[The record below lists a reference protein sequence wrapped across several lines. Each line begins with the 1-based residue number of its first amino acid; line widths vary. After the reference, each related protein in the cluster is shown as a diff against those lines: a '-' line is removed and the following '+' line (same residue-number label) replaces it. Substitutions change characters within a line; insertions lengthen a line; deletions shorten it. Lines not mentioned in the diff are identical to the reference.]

1 MKHPFRTAILLVVGG
16 LLLAASWL
24 ELPYYAEGPGPIRDV
39 ATQITLGDAERYEPS
54 GRMVWTTVRFTDV
67 TPLTALAVWLDPER
81 RLISRED
88 LYGGGDP
95 VEQAERAI
103 SDMDQ
108 SKIDA
113 TAVVLGMLADY
124 PREHAPGAL
133 VEATARDCPADGELF
148 PGDLITAIDG
158 EPVAGSR
165 EAGRL
170 IGAAEEGHPLR
181 FDLLVDGEPETA
193 TFSREPC
200 GEDGEA
206 FVGVVLL
213 DPFPVDV
220 HMESGE
226 VGGPSAGLMWAL
238 GLYELMTPGDLTD
251 GRLVAGTGTID
262 LEGNVGPIGGIGDKI
277 VSAREAGADL
287 FFVPEGN
294 EAELD
299 SVDAGSM
306 ELIVVAD
313 LDEALEALEPGVTQ
327 G

>member
-1 MKHPFRTAILLVVGG
+1 
-16 LLLAASWL
+16 
-24 ELPYYAEGPGPIRDV
+24 
-39 ATQITLGDAERYEPS
+39 
-54 GRMVWTTVRFTDV
+54 
-67 TPLTALAVWLDPER
+67 
-81 RLISRED
+81 
-88 LYGGGDP
+88 
-95 VEQAERAI
+95 
-103 SDMDQ
+103 
-108 SKIDA
+108 
-113 TAVVLGMLADY
+113 
-124 PREHAPGAL
+124 
-133 VEATARDCPADGELF
+133 
-148 PGDLITAIDG
+148 
-158 EPVAGSR
+158 
-165 EAGRL
+165 
-170 IGAAEEGHPLR
+170 
-181 FDLLVDGEPETA
+181 
-193 TFSREPC
+193 
-200 GEDGEA
+200 
-206 FVGVVLL
+206 
-213 DPFPVDV
+213 
-220 HMESGE
+220 MESGE